1 MGLIKAAGQAIGST
15 LGDQWEDFIKADS
28 LSDDVLVQ
36 KVTTKSGQISAKS
49 RIEVAPGQVA
59 LIYDTGKIVDVTA
72 EEGVYTFDA
81 STSPSLF
88 AGQFGDVLKEAW
100 QRFTYNGTPA
110 KEQAVYFINVK
121 ENMGNKFGTSTPMP
135 YDDPE
140 YKSIYI
146 RYFGMY
152 SFKISNPV
160 TFFQN
165 ITGNV
170 TDTYTKE
177 QLLNQA
183 DAEFVNALDTALSKC
198 ALDGIKFSRLPGE
211 QLRLAKH
218 MNEALDEDWLQR
230 RGIVVESV
238 AIEKI
243 TPDDESRERI
253 QKFDDAAMFS
263 RPDLA
268 AGRMVDAQANAL
280 EGAANNANGAAN
292 GFMGVGM
299 MNMAA
304 NQMNGGQSPLSF
316 IQQNQQAQ
324 QPMQPQQGGAT
335 GAKFCSNCGA
345 PVNGNFCSQCGNK
358 IQ

>member
-1 MGLIKAAGQAIGST
+1 MGLIKAAAGAIGST
-15 LGDQWEDFIKADS
+15 LSDQWEDFIKADS
-28 LSDDVLVQ
+28 LSNDVLVER
-36 KVTTKSGQISAKS
+36 KTTKSGQISAKS

-59 LIYDTGKIVDVTA
+59 IIFDTGKIVDMTA

-81 STSPSLF
+81 SSSPSLF
-88 AGQFGDVLKEAW
+88 AGQFGEAFKEAW

-110 KEQAVYFINVK
+110 KEQAVFFINVK
-121 ENMGNKFGTSTPMP
+121 ENIGNKFGTSTPMP

-140 YKSIYI
+140 YKNIYI

-160 TFFQN
+160 AFFSN
-165 ITGNV
+165 IAGNV
-170 TDTYTKE
+170 TDTYTKDQLME
-177 QLLNQA
+177 QAN
-183 DAEFVNALDTALSKC
+183 AEFVNALDTALSKC
-198 ALDGIKFSRLPGE
+198 AIEGIKFSRLPGE
-211 QLRLAKH
+211 QLKLAQH
-218 MNEALDEDWLQR
+218 MNEALDDQWIER
-230 RGIVVESV
+230 RGMSIESV

-263 RPDLA
+263 RQDLA
-268 AGRMVDAQANAL
+268 VGRMVDAQANAL

-292 GFMGVGM
+292 GFVGVGM
-299 MNMAA
+299 MQMAA
-304 NQMNGGQSPLSF
+304 NNMNGGQSPLNF
-316 IQQNQQAQ
+316 IQNNQAAQ
-324 QPMQPQQGGAT
+324 QPQQAAPAA

-345 PVNGNFCSQCGNK
+345 PVNGNFCSSCGAK